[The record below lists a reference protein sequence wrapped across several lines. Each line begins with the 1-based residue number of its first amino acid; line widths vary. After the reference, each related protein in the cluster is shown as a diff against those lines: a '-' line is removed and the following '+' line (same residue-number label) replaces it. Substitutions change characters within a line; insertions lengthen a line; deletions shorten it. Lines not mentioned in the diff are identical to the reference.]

1 MQNGEACN
9 FPSRVCSVRVQQTSR
24 WGNYAELGT
33 VFFLHGAAMAMWFVP
48 LSTVLDAH
56 GLQAIKPF
64 AFAASALAAFI
75 SPLIFGAIADRHVG
89 PVRVLRWLALAT
101 AAAMALAA
109 TAIKLSWNPWLILA
123 LIQVHA
129 LFSAPTWSITTAIV
143 LERLSNPQREFGPVR
158 AVGTVGW
165 MAGCWI
171 VSWLNADTSTMAG
184 YCGMVG
190 WLLVA
195 AFTLF
200 LPSVAPPKTGE
211 QLTLKQRLGLD
222 ALTLLKHPDHRV
234 VFVTAALVA
243 IPLAAFYPFT
253 PPHLR
258 DLGLTH
264 TSAWMTLGQI
274 TEIVAMFSLSALLA
288 NWRLKWIFAAGL
300 ASGLTRYILC
310 ALDTKATVLA
320 GVTLHGFAFTLFFV
334 TAPIYLNGRVDVAW
348 RARAQALMSLMTTG
362 VGNLFGYL
370 GSGYWLKVCQ
380 RPAGVN
386 WSLYWG
392 GLAVAVAVVL
402 IYFLVAYRGKAS
414 ESESRR
420 SA

>member
-1 MQNGEACN
+1 MGHCSLMGWRRSRISESHHNSGTRAVSALIAPIRQRDDQCRRLKGLPDRIPSLAFSARQRPVPFGEACN
-9 FPSRVCSVRVQQTSR
+9 FSPHVCSVRVQQTSR

-75 SPLIFGAIADRHVG
+75 SPLIFGAMADRDVG
-89 PVRVLRWLALAT
+89 LVRVLRWLALAT
-101 AAAMALAA
+101 AMAMAVAA
-109 TAIKLSWNPWLILA
+109 TAIKLHWNPWLVLA

-143 LERLSNPQREFGPVR
+143 LGRLANPQREFGPVR

-171 VSWLNADTSTMAG
+171 VSWFNADTSTTGG
-184 YCGMVG
+184 YSGTVA

-200 LPSVAPPKTGE
+200 LPSIAPPKVDGKV
-211 QLTLKQRLGLD
+211 TLKQRLGLD
-222 ALTLLKHPDHRV
+222 ALALLKHPDHRV

-258 DLGLTH
+258 DLGLKH
-264 TSAWMTLGQI
+264 TTAWMTLGQI
-274 TEIVAMFSLSALLA
+274 TEIVAMFSLSVLLA

-300 ASGLTRYILC
+300 VSGLTRYILC

-334 TAPIYLNGRVDVAW
+334 TAPIYLNGRVDV
-348 RARAQALMSLMTTG
+348 
-362 VGNLFGYL
+362 
-370 GSGYWLKVCQ
+370 
-380 RPAGVN
+380 
-386 WSLYWG
+386 
-392 GLAVAVAVVL
+392 
-402 IYFLVAYRGKAS
+402 
-414 ESESRR
+414 
-420 SA
+420 

>member
-1 MQNGEACN
+1 
-9 FPSRVCSVRVQQTSR
+9 
-24 WGNYAELGT
+24 
-33 VFFLHGAAMAMWFVP
+33 MAMWFVP

-64 AFAASALAAFI
+64 AFATSALAAFV
-75 SPLIFGAIADRHVG
+75 SPLVFGAMADRHVG
-89 PVRVLRWLALAT
+89 PVRVLRWLGVST
-101 AAAMALAA
+101 AIAMALA
-109 TAIKLSWNPWLILA
+109 TTSIKLAWNPWLVLA

-129 LFSAPTWSITTAIV
+129 LFSAPTWSITTTIV
-143 LERLSNPQREFGPVR
+143 LGRLANPQREFGPVR

-165 MAGCWI
+165 MAGCWLI
-171 VSWLNADTSTMAG
+171 SWLNADASTLAG
-184 YCGMVG
+184 YSGTVG
-190 WLLVA
+190 WLLLA
-195 AFTLF
+195 AFTL
-200 LPSVAPPKTGE
+200 LVPSVAPPKTE
-211 QLTLKQRLGLD
+211 ERLTLKQRLGLD

-258 DLGLTH
+258 DLGLKH
-264 TSAWMTLGQI
+264 TTAWMTLGQI

-300 ASGLTRYILC
+300 VSGLTRYILC

-334 TAPIYLNGRVDVAW
+334 TAPIYLNGRVDTAW
-348 RARAQALMSLMTTG
+348 RARAQALMTLMTTG

-380 RPAGVN
+380 RAGGTN

-392 GLAVAVAVVL
+392 GLAGAVAVVL
-402 IYFLVAYRGKAS
+402 IYFLAAYHGKA
-414 ESESRR
+414 EARN